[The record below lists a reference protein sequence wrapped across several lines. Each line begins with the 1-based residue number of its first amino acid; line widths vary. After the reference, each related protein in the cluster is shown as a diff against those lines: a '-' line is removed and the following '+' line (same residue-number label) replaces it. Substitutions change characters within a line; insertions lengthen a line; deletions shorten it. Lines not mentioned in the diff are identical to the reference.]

1 MTAMPSPLPPQDAST
16 PPTYQLG
23 VYAVVL
29 RGQRALLVEYESG
42 LAGLPGALHTDP
54 HANLE
59 DLLREAI
66 HRQSGVA
73 VERFELLGSY
83 AFTNAGGS
91 HQLNLVFL
99 TEYVSGLVGAMGG
112 GVRRSVW
119 MSLVEVRWHPRAT
132 DLTREA
138 AQRAAEIVQQ
148 RGRR

>member
-1 MTAMPSPLPPQDAST
+1 MTAVPDSQPPHDAPS

-29 RGQRALLVEYESG
+29 RGQRALLVDYASG

-59 DLLREAI
+59 DLLRDAI
-66 HRQSGVA
+66 HRQAGVA

-83 AFTNAGGS
+83 AFTNAGGTP
-91 HQLNLVFL
+91 QLNLVFL
-99 TEYVSGLVGAMGG
+99 TEYVSGLVGAAGG
-112 GVRRSVW
+112 GVRRSEW

-132 DLTREA
+132 SLTREA
-138 AQRAAEIVQQ
+138 AQRAAEIVQG